1 MSAIAPGLK
10 PEEFT
15 LIRDFIR
22 ERTGIFFHEN
32 KSYFIQNRLSDR
44 LVQLGCSSFMDY
56 YYLLK
61 YDPSQEEM
69 EQLVDLITTRET
81 SFFRNP
87 PQIAAFQ
94 GKVLPELLE
103 RKQRS
108 GQRALRLW
116 SAGCASGEEPYTL
129 GVVLCVSV
137 SFPMLWDLQIVA
149 NDISRTALTQARR
162 GIYPRET
169 LKNLD
174 PRWLQKYFLLVSS
187 TYHVRDEVKRL
198 VHFSHLNLSDE
209 RRMTL
214 VRNVDVI
221 FCRNVLIYFDLE
233 TRKKVIQQFY
243 ESLNPG
249 GYLFLGHSESLHSLS
264 KAFRILPYEGAFAY
278 QKD

>member
-1 MSAIAPGLK
+1 MPAIAPDLK
-10 PEEFT
+10 PEEFA

-32 KSYFIQNRLSDR
+32 KAYFIQNRLVDR
-44 LVQLGCSSFMDY
+44 LTQLGCSSFMDY

-87 PQIAAFQ
+87 PQLAAFQ
-94 GKVLPELLE
+94 SKLLPELVA

-108 GQRALRLW
+108 GERTLRLW

-129 GVVLCVSV
+129 GVILCASV
-137 SFPMLWDLQIVA
+137 PFPMLWDLQIVA
-149 NDISRTALTQARR
+149 NDISRTALTHARR

-174 PRWLQKYFLLVSS
+174 PALLQKHFLPVSN

-209 RRMTL
+209 RRMAL
-214 VRNVDVI
+214 IRNMDVI
-221 FCRNVLIYFDLE
+221 FCRNVLIYFGME

-243 ESLNPG
+243 DSLNPG

-264 KAFRILPYEGAFAY
+264 KAFRILPYDGAFAY

>member
-1 MSAIAPGLK
+1 MPTITPDLK

-22 ERTGIFFHEN
+22 ERTGL
-32 KSYFIQNRLSDR
+32 YFQESKTYFVQNRLAER
-44 LVQLGCSSFMDY
+44 LTQLGCPSFMDY

-61 YDPSQEEM
+61 YDPSQEEID
-69 EQLVDLITTRET
+69 QLVDLITTRET

-87 PQIAAFQ
+87 PQLAAFQ
-94 GKVLPELLE
+94 SKILPELIE
-103 RKQRS
+103 RRQKERT
-108 GQRALRLW
+108 LKLW

-129 GVVLCVSV
+129 GVILNIAVP
-137 SFPMLWDLQIVA
+137 FFGLWNLQILA

-162 GIYPRET
+162 GIFPRDA

-174 PRWLQKYFLLVSS
+174 PRWLQKFFLPVSN

-198 VHFSHLNLSDE
+198 VQFSHLSLADE
-209 RRMTL
+209 RRMAL
-214 VRNVDVI
+214 MQNVDVI

-233 TRKKVIQQFY
+233 TRKRVVQRFY
-243 ESLNPG
+243 DSLTPG
-249 GYLFLGHSESLHSLS
+249 GYLLLGHSESLHTIT